1 MDFGW
6 ALISGGVS
14 LVVAT
19 IVAVTATRRER
30 LRTELRTEFMVEVA
44 IRALLSV
51 DKWPLRSFEKVRRH
65 VAGFEDPELRRL
77 LVRSGALRFKAR
89 DGSECGA
96 CGSETSTDWSVRRP
110 APMSAARPS
119 SRTSPDLSCVG
130 G

>member
-65 VAGFEDPELRRL
+65 AGFEDPELRRL